1 MNPYKYI
8 TTIKETNC
16 TIAQCALQKALIEL
30 KQHKEIYCISVKEL
44 CNQAHV
50 ARSTFYSYYDNI
62 TELKEQIEDN
72 LILELLR
79 LNDDLND
86 AIIDVETGFP
96 FFQNTCRFMEKNKQV
111 FHTFLIAA
119 PNAQFIQKW
128 QAGIKYHFWN
138 RFFNGVDRK
147 NEKLILEIISSQAVA
162 TFTYW
167 LKNPYDVD
175 IDSLNLLIMKTI
187 QILE

>member
-1 MNPYKYI
+1 MNPFQFI
-8 TTIKETNC
+8 ADRKEINC
-16 TIAQCALQKALIEL
+16 TETQCALQKALIEL
-30 KQHKEIYCISVKEL
+30 NQHKEIYCISVKEL

-62 TELKEQIEDN
+62 VELKEQIEDN
-72 LILELLR
+72 LISQLLR

-86 AIIDVETGFP
+86 AIIDLETGFP
-96 FFQNTCRFMEKNKQV
+96 FFQNTCRFMEENKQT
-111 FHTFLIAA
+111 FYTFLIAA

-128 QAGIKYHFWN
+128 QDGIKYHFWN

-147 NEKLILEIISSQAVA
+147 NEKLMLEIIASQAVA
-162 TFTYW
+162 AFTYW

-187 QILE
+187 QIFE